1 MACRKLQTI
10 NELPLIGK
18 DVDGSYMSDD
28 IRVDDATS
36 AEFAARRYLE
46 SQYPG
51 KAIEVKFSKIWFVG
65 GKGKDVWEVEG
76 LLSMRKAAILK
87 DRKSFRF
94 QIDAE
99 TGDVIGFESVRKG

>member
-1 MACRKLQTI
+1 
-10 NELPLIGK
+10 
-18 DVDGSYMSDD
+18 MSDD
-28 IRVDDATS
+28 VRVEDATA

-51 KAIEVKFSKIWFVG
+51 KPIEVKFSKIWFIG

-76 LLSMRKAAILK
+76 ILSMRKAGLLK

-99 TGDVIGFESVRKG
+99 TGDVIGYENVPKR

>member
-1 MACRKLQTI
+1 
-10 NELPLIGK
+10 
-18 DVDGSYMSDD
+18 MSDD
-28 IRVDDATS
+28 VRVEDATT

-51 KAIEVKFSKIWFVG
+51 KAIQVKFSKIWFVG

-76 LLSMRKAAILK
+76 ILTMRRAGVMKE
-87 DRKSFRF
+87 RKSFRF

-99 TGDVIGFESVRKG
+99 TGGVIGFETVRKE

>member
-1 MACRKLQTI
+1 
-10 NELPLIGK
+10 
-18 DVDGSYMSDD
+18 MSDD
-28 IRVDDATS
+28 IRIDDAAT

-51 KAIEVKFSKIWFVG
+51 KSIEVKFSKIWFIG
-65 GKGKDVWEVEG
+65 GKAKDVWEVEG
-76 LLSMRKAAILK
+76 ILTMRRAGFMK

-99 TGDVIGFESVRKG
+99 TGDVIGFEAVRK

>member
-1 MACRKLQTI
+1 MVCRKLQTI
-10 NELPLIGK
+10 NELLLIGK

-28 IRVDDATS
+28 IRVDDATT

-65 GKGKDVWEVEG
+65 GKLKDVWEVEG
-76 LLSMRKAAILK
+76 ILTVRRAGLMK

-99 TGDVIGFESVRKG
+99 TGDVIGFESVQK

>member
-1 MACRKLQTI
+1 
-10 NELPLIGK
+10 
-18 DVDGSYMSDD
+18 MSDD
-28 IRVDDATS
+28 VRVEDATA

-65 GKGKDVWEVEG
+65 GKGKDIWEVEG
-76 LLSMRKAAILK
+76 ILSMRKAGLLK

-99 TGDVIGFESVRKG
+99 TGDVIGYENVRKA

>member
-1 MACRKLQTI
+1 
-10 NELPLIGK
+10 
-18 DVDGSYMSDD
+18 MSDD
-28 IRVDDATS
+28 VRVEHATA

-51 KAIEVKFSKIWFVG
+51 KPVEVKFSKIWFVG

-76 LLSMRKAAILK
+76 ILSMRKAGILK

-99 TGDVIGFESVRKG
+99 TGDVIGYENVPKR

>member
-1 MACRKLQTI
+1 
-10 NELPLIGK
+10 
-18 DVDGSYMSDD
+18 MSDD
-28 IRVDDATS
+28 VRVEDATT

-51 KAIEVKFSKIWFVG
+51 KAIQVKFSKIWFVG

-76 LLSMRKAAILK
+76 ILTMRRAGIMKE
-87 DRKSFRF
+87 RKSFRF

-99 TGDVIGFESVRKG
+99 TGGVIGFETVRKE

>member
-1 MACRKLQTI
+1 
-10 NELPLIGK
+10 
-18 DVDGSYMSDD
+18 MSDD
-28 IRVDDATS
+28 VRVDDATA

-51 KAIEVKFSKIWFVG
+51 KAIEVKFTKIWLVG

-76 LLSMRKAAILK
+76 ILSMRKAGLLK

-94 QIDAE
+94 QIDAV
-99 TGDVIGFESVRKG
+99 TGDVIGFENVRK

>member
-1 MACRKLQTI
+1 
-10 NELPLIGK
+10 
-18 DVDGSYMSDD
+18 MSDD
-28 IRVDDATS
+28 VRVDDATA

-51 KAIEVKFSKIWFVG
+51 KAIEVRFSKIWFVG

-76 LLSMRKAAILK
+76 TLSMRKAGLLK
-87 DRKSFRF
+87 DRKAFRF

-99 TGDVIGFESVRKG
+99 TGDVVGYENVRK

>member
-1 MACRKLQTI
+1 
-10 NELPLIGK
+10 
-18 DVDGSYMSDD
+18 MSDN
-28 IRVDDATS
+28 IRVDDATT

-51 KAIEVKFSKIWFVG
+51 KAIDVKFSKIWFVG

-76 LLSMRKAAILK
+76 FLSMRKAGILK